1 MPHIIGGALVALL
14 GVWGIFGWFECFGDF
29 LRGAV
34 PLFLLIG
41 GLIAL
46 NTGLKLRLNKGKR

>member
-1 MPHIIGGALVALL
+1 MPHIIGGVIVAIL
-14 GVWGIFGWFECFGDF
+14 GLWGIIGWFDNFGDF

-34 PLFLLIG
+34 PLLLLIG

-46 NTGLKLRLNKGKR
+46 NTGLKQRLTKSKR